1 MKIKTPITWE
11 TELSSKG
18 NSKETWEYLLSNN
31 KVPYLAL
38 LRNLRNIVKVDVSSE
53 LVDKVSNFISNKDN
67 VLKNRSTPLQY
78 LSAYQIIN
86 SLLKKPS

>member
-18 NSKETWEYLLSNN
+18 NTKQTWEALLANN

-38 LRNLRNIVKVDVSSE
+38 LRNLRNIVKVDVSIE
-53 LVDKVSNFISNKDN
+53 LIKKVADFISNK
-67 VLKNRSTPLQY
+67 
-78 LSAYQIIN
+78 
-86 SLLKKPS
+86 

>member
-18 NSKETWEYLLSNN
+18 NIKETWETLLSNN

-38 LRNLRNIVKVDVSSE
+38 LRNLRNIVKVDVSLE
-53 LVDKVSNFISNKDN
+53 LINKVANFISDKENVHKNK
-67 VLKNRSTPLQY
+67 STPLQY
-78 LSAYQIIN
+78 LSAY
-86 SLLKKPS
+86 